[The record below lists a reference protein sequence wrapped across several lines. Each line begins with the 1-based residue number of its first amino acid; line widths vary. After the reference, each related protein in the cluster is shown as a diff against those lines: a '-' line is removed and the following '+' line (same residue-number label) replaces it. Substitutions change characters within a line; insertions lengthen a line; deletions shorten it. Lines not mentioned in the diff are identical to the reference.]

1 VYGAVTLS
9 LECRSVLRKFVHRL
23 FEGFHLPKVDR
34 GQAGANITDDAPQ
47 NKRQDAIDAISP
59 SCALT
64 ELGIAGI

>member
-1 VYGAVTLS
+1 MSKRPAEVCSSS
-9 LECRSVLRKFVHRL
+9 LKVSICRRSIATK
-23 FEGFHLPKVDR
+23 
-34 GQAGANITDDAPQ
+34 AGANITDDAPQ

>member
-1 VYGAVTLS
+1 MNRSRRREEFGRSAVA
-9 LECRSVLRKFVHRL
+9 LRASRPFQL
-23 FEGFHLPKVDR
+23 CGE
-34 GQAGANITDDAPQ
+34 AGANITDDAPQ